1 MDVALHPPPQL
12 PPSEDSSSSHVRD
25 VWPMATTTHG
35 DVATNPTKSPYFD
48 QSSVPGGQRSL
59 LDDTHD
65 SDDEEMPAEE
75 EETEDDRVASQ
86 KGDESSILK
95 DAGRALDNEAGM
107 LPLGS
112 FLRVVSPLPSTTSPS
127 WHELIRQ
134 GTQLK
139 NLVEMSWRQVPE
151 HCVWNQRSVGEE
163 DDGDTILLSPAKRR
177 RHHEETNGDSES
189 TEPRSSIHP
198 CTAMYA
204 REQTARAL
212 ILQRVRTKAYPSN
225 DDIL

>member
-1 MDVALHPPPQL
+1 MDAVLPPPPQL
-12 PPSEDSSSSHVRD
+12 PPSEDSSSSHIRD
-25 VWPMATTTHG
+25 VSPMTTTTHG
-35 DVATNPTKSPYFD
+35 DVATNPTKSLHFD
-48 QSSVPGGQRSL
+48 QPSVPGGQRSL

-65 SDDEEMPAEE
+65 SDDEEMTAEE

-95 DAGRALDNEAGM
+95 ESSRVVDNDAGM
-107 LPLGS
+107 LPLES

-151 HCVWNQRSVGEE
+151 HCVWNQRSEE
-163 DDGDTILLSPAKRR
+163 DEGDTILLSPAKRR
-177 RHHEETNGDSES
+177 RRHEETNGDIES

-212 ILQRVRTKAYPSN
+212 ILQRVRTKA
-225 DDIL
+225 